1 MGGDASHRRINNPLA
16 HCIAYRELVLASVC
30 SIWGF
35 SVGFSLY
42 PLNMPR
48 KIIHIDADCFYA
60 AIEMRDH
67 PELRGIPMAVGGSA
81 ERRGVLTTCNYD
93 ARAYGVRSAM
103 PTAQAMRLCPQ
114 LTVVPPQM
122 HKYREA
128 SKVMRGIFA
137 KFTETIEPL
146 SLDEAYLDVSEVSN
160 EELTATRIA
169 KAIRQQVRE
178 ELDITVSAGVS
189 VNKFIAKVASDWKK
203 PDGLTVVP
211 PDEVDAFVAAL
222 SVKKIPGVGAV
233 TAEKM
238 HRYGLRTCVDVR
250 EWSLHDLR
258 HRFGKFGV
266 VLHERARGRDERPVQ
281 PSRVRKSVSVERTFA
296 EDVSGP
302 AEWAPII
309 ERLYMNLMQRIEAAK
324 AWHAIDKAFVKL
336 KFNDFTTT
344 TVERVGTKAVEA
356 DYQDLLAEGWERKS
370 KPVRLIGLGVR
381 LLDDEDPISERLPFS
396 ETLFSEN
403 DTTA

>member
-1 MGGDASHRRINNPLA
+1 MSVSN
-16 HCIAYRELVLASVC
+16 VC
-30 SIWGF
+30 SAKPERIYGGGKARV
-35 SVGFSLY
+35 SVY
-42 PLNMPR
+42 PHGMQR

-60 AIEMRDH
+60 AIEMRDN

-103 PTAQAMRLCPQ
+103 PTAHALRLCPQ

-137 KFTETIEPL
+137 NFTEVIEPL
-146 SLDEAYLDVSEVSN
+146 SLDEAYLDVSEVSD

-189 VNKFIAKVASDWKK
+189 VNKFIAKVASDWQK

-222 SVKKIPGVGAV
+222 PVKKIPGVGSV

-238 HRYGLRTCVDVR
+238 HRYGLRTCADIR
-250 EWSLHDLR
+250 AWSLLDLR
-258 HRFGKFGV
+258 RRFGKFGV
-266 VLHERARGRDERPVQ
+266 VLHERSRGRDDRPVQ
-281 PSRVRKSVSVERTFA
+281 PSRVRKSISVERTFA

-309 ERLYMNLMQRIEAAK
+309 EQLYTNLMERIESAK
-324 AWHAIDKAFVKL
+324 AWDGITKAFVKL

-344 TVERVGTKAVEA
+344 TVERVGTKAVEN
-356 DYQDLLAEGWERKS
+356 DFQQLLLEGWERRLQ
-370 KPVRLIGLGVR
+370 PVRLIGLGVR
-381 LLDDEDPISERLPFS
+381 LLADDEHSSARLPFS
-396 ETLFSEN
+396 DSPSAA
-403 DTTA
+403 DD

>member
-1 MGGDASHRRINNPLA
+1 MQ
-16 HCIAYRELVLASVC
+16 
-30 SIWGF
+30 
-35 SVGFSLY
+35 
-42 PLNMPR
+42 R

-128 SKVMRGIFA
+128 SKIMRGIFA
-137 KFTETIEPL
+137 DFTEVIEPL
-146 SLDEAYLDVSEVSN
+146 SLDEAYLDVSEMSD
-160 EELTATRIA
+160 EERTATRIA

-178 ELDITVSAGVS
+178 QLEITVSAGVS
-189 VNKFIAKVASDWKK
+189 VNKFIAKVASDWQK

-211 PDEVDAFVAAL
+211 PDDVDAFVSAL
-222 SVKKIPGVGAV
+222 PVQKIPGVGAV
-233 TAEKM
+233 TAGKM
-238 HRYGLRTCVDVR
+238 HRYGLRTCSDIR
-250 EWSLHDLR
+250 EWSLYDLR
-258 HRFGKFGV
+258 RRFGKFGV

-281 PSRVRKSVSVERTFA
+281 PSRVRKSVSVERTFS

-302 AEWAPII
+302 AEWAPIV
-309 ERLYMNLMQRIEAAK
+309 EQLYVNLMERIEAAK
-324 AWHAIDKAFVKL
+324 AWHVIDKAFVKL

-344 TVERVGTKAVEA
+344 TVERVGTKAIEA
-356 DYQDLLAEGWERKS
+356 DYRSLLAEGWERKA

-381 LLDDEDPISERLPFS
+381 LINQGDHASARLPFS
-396 ETLFSEN
+396 
-403 DTTA
+403 DTPMDEA

>member
-1 MGGDASHRRINNPLA
+1 MQ
-16 HCIAYRELVLASVC
+16 
-30 SIWGF
+30 
-35 SVGFSLY
+35 
-42 PLNMPR
+42 R

-67 PELRGIPMAVGGSA
+67 PELRGIPVAVGGSA

-128 SKVMRGIFA
+128 SKVMRSIFTN
-137 KFTETIEPL
+137 FTEIIEPL
-146 SLDEAYLDVSEVSN
+146 SLDEAYLDVSEISD

-222 SVKKIPGVGAV
+222 SVRKIPGVGAV
-233 TAEKM
+233 TADKM
-238 HRYGLRTCVDVR
+238 HRYGLRTCADVR

-258 HRFGKFGV
+258 RRFGKFGV

-309 ERLYMNLMQRIEAAK
+309 ERLYINLMERIEAAK

-356 DYQDLLAEGWERKS
+356 DYQDLLVEGWERKT

-381 LLDDEDPISERLPFS
+381 LIDDGDHLSERLPFS
-396 ETLFSEN
+396 DTPLSGN
-403 DTTA
+403 DPSA

>member
-1 MGGDASHRRINNPLA
+1 
-16 HCIAYRELVLASVC
+16 
-30 SIWGF
+30 
-35 SVGFSLY
+35 
-42 PLNMPR
+42 
-48 KIIHIDADCFYA
+48 
-60 AIEMRDH
+60 
-67 PELRGIPMAVGGSA
+67 
-81 ERRGVLTTCNYD
+81 
-93 ARAYGVRSAM
+93 M

-137 KFTETIEPL
+137 NFTEIIEPL
-146 SLDEAYLDVSEVSN
+146 SLDEAYLDVSEVSDGA
-160 EELTATRIA
+160 LTATRIA
-169 KAIRQQVRE
+169 KAIRQQIRE
-178 ELDITVSAGVS
+178 ELNITVSAGVS

-211 PDEVDAFVAAL
+211 PDEVDTFVAAL
-222 SVKKIPGVGAV
+222 SVKKIPGVGSV
-233 TAEKM
+233 TADKM
-238 HRYGLRTCVDVR
+238 HRYGLRTCSDVR
-250 EWSLHDLR
+250 EWSLYDLR
-258 HRFGKFGV
+258 RRFGKFGV

-281 PSRVRKSVSVERTFA
+281 PSRVRKSVSVERTFS

-309 ERLYMNLMQRIEAAK
+309 ERLYINLMERIESAK
-324 AWHAIDKAFVKL
+324 AWHAIDKAFIKL

-356 DYQDLLAEGWERKS
+356 DYHALLIEGWERQT

-381 LLDDEDPISERLPFS
+381 LVDDGDNASERLPFS
-396 ETLFSEN
+396 
-403 DTTA
+403 DTPLAED